1 MSITHEE
8 ARRLIQFHE
17 DDALK
22 GAEKSVL
29 DAHLNACPEC
39 QKYADSINDLDST
52 LRPLLQ
58 RKWNHYPLP
67 LSIGQVISRK
77 SNRFTLSIFFA
88 TRMVA
93 MGIICVA
100 FLFNI
105 WQFTQSGG
113 KRTNSPSADIP
124 LIPTPSLQSTTTKV
138 MDQRCGPILYEVRK
152 NDTLESIAAQFST
165 SVEEIIQANHLRTAT
180 LNTSMTL
187 SIQDCSSTS
196 SGMAQTVTTT
206 FTPLLGP
213 NTLTPVNSPTQ

>member
-77 SNRFTLSIFFA
+77 SNSFTLSVLIA

>member
-1 MSITHEE
+1 MSITHLE

-22 GAEKSVL
+22 GVEKSVL

-39 QKYADSINDLDST
+39 QKYADSINQLDST

-67 LSIGQVISRK
+67 LSVGQVISRK
-77 SNRFTLSIFFA
+77 SNSFMRSTFFA
-88 TRMVA
+88 TRIVA
-93 MGIICVA
+93 MGIICAA

-113 KRTNSPSADIP
+113 KSTNPPSANIP
-124 LIPTPSLQSTTTKV
+124 LIPTPSLQSTNTKV
-138 MDQRCGPILYEVRK
+138 MDQRCGPILYEVQK

-165 SVEEIIQANHLRTAT
+165 SVEVIIQANHLRTTT
-180 LNTSMTL
+180 LNTSMKL
-187 SIQDCSSTS
+187 SIQDCSSTPS
-196 SGMAQTVTTT
+196 AMAQTVTTT
-206 FTPLLGP
+206 FTPLLDP
-213 NTLTPVNSPTQ
+213 TTLTPVNSPTQ